1 MEIMRFEKQSEPSFP
16 IQCARC
22 GHADTV
28 PFMPTDER
36 LVYCRECFRKIKEQR
51 HQVKLEHE
59 SRLTS
64 NELSSY
70 HANAREA

>member
-1 MEIMRFEKQSEPSFP
+1 MTMQDFKIKCN
-16 IQCARC
+16 QCGAED
-22 GHADTV
+22 AV
-28 PFMPTDER
+28 PFVPTEGR
-36 LVYCRECFRKIKEQR
+36 PVYCRECFRKIKEQR

-64 NELSSY
+64 NELWSY